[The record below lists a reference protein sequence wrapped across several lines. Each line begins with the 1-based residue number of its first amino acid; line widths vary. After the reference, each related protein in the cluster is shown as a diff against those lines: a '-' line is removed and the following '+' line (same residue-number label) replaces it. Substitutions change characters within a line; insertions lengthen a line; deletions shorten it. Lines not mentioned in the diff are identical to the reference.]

1 MFTSGFFDGVPADFV
16 KKAAPELD
24 KHFEAVKASD
34 LYKTYGNPE

>member
-16 KKAAPELD
+16 KKAAPALD